1 MELRAYWRILR
12 RRWWLWVALPLLVLL
27 LTLLT
32 QRPAPTMHTASMG
45 FTVGLKPEP
54 KTGAYYSYDRYY
66 TWLTAEYFV
75 DDLAE
80 VIRRSEFSNAVSAE
94 LAKQGVQVSG
104 LAIGAATQTG
114 KLHRI
119 LNVSVAWPDGD
130 QIRAIAQATAAV
142 LQNESS
148 AFFGFLQSQ
157 DAVVQLIDGPH
168 FGVAGRSLRERL
180 DIPLRLLI
188 ALLAGIGIAFL
199 CDYLDDSVRSRAE
212 LEKMG
217 LQVVAEIP
225 RKRRLR

>member
-1 MELRAYWRILR
+1 MELRAYWGILR
-12 RRWWLWVALPLLVLL
+12 RRWWVWVALPLLVLL

-32 QRPAPTMHTASMG
+32 QKPAPATYTASMG

-94 LAKQGVQVSG
+94 LAQQGVQAPG

-119 LNVSVAWPDGD
+119 LNVSVAWQDSA
-130 QIRAIAQATAAV
+130 QLRAIAQAIVTV
-142 LQNESS
+142 LQQQSGT
-148 AFFGFLQSQ
+148 FFGFLHSE

-168 FGVAGRSLRERL
+168 YGVARRSLRERL

-188 ALLAGIGIAFL
+188 ALLAGIGVAFL
-199 CDYLDDSVRSRAE
+199 WDYLDASVRGRAD
-212 LEKMG
+212 LEKIG
-217 LQVVAEIP
+217 LDVLAEIP
-225 RKRRLR
+225 RKRRLL

>member
-1 MELRAYWRILR
+1 MELRAYWGILR
-12 RRWWLWVALPLLVLL
+12 RRGWVWVALPLLVLV

-32 QRPAPTMHTASMG
+32 QQPAATTHTATMG
-45 FTVGLKPEP
+45 FTVGLKPEA
-54 KTGAYYSYDRYY
+54 KTGAYYTYDRYY

-119 LNVSVAWPDGD
+119 LNVSVAWPDGE
-130 QIRAIAQATAAV
+130 QIQPIAQAIIAV
-142 LQNESS
+142 LQDKG
-148 AFFGFLQSQ
+148 ATFFGYLQSG

-168 FGVAGRSLRERL
+168 FGVAGRSLREHL
-180 DIPLRLLI
+180 DIPLRLFL
-188 ALLAGIGIAFL
+188 ALLAGLGIAFL
-199 CDYLDDSVRSRAE
+199 WDYLDNSVRSRAE

-217 LQVVAEIP
+217 LPVVAEIP
-225 RKRRLR
+225 KKRGLL

>member
-1 MELRAYWRILR
+1 MELRAYWGILR
-12 RRWWLWVALPLLVLL
+12 RRWWVWIALPLIVLVLAL
-27 LTLLT
+27 LM
-32 QRPAPTMHTASMG
+32 QKPAPATHTATMG
-45 FTVGLKPEP
+45 FTVGLKPEAR
-54 KTGAYYSYDRYY
+54 TGDYYSYDRYY

-94 LAKQGVQVSG
+94 LAKQGFQISG
-104 LAIGAATQTG
+104 LAVGAATQTG

-119 LNVSVAWPDGD
+119 LNVSVAWPDGA
-130 QIRAIAQATAAV
+130 QIQPIAQAIITV
-142 LQNESS
+142 LQQEGA
-148 AFFGFLQSQ
+148 AFFGYLQTE

-199 CDYLDDSVRSRAE
+199 WDYLDNSVRTRAE

-217 LQVVAEIP
+217 LRVVAEIP
-225 RKRRLR
+225 KKRLLR